1 MSRPIISADFELT
14 EAEERLIAG
23 AAKGETIDLGGE
35 TIRGEV
41 LKALLDGSRPD
52 WPVATASLRLSKAI
66 VADGLDFEG
75 STMAL
80 PALFSGVRLQSG
92 ERGALVLRDARVKR
106 LALKNC
112 HLEGGI
118 TADRVQVE
126 NGLLIAGGR
135 VDGPV
140 ILRGGQIK
148 GALAFEGG
156 QIGDGQE
163 ALLANGLK
171 LSGPLLLRRARLKGA
186 IKLVRGQLGAGLDL
200 EQADIDAR
208 KDGFDLESARLEGD
222 LLGANA
228 RILGL
233 LHLAHGRIR
242 GRVDFAGMSLDGGT
256 RAIDGESLNVGQGV
270 CLTRARIKGTVG
282 LPGADIGKG
291 LMAEGVEIEGGD
303 VAIAAGGISVAGNW
317 DLARSKL
324 VGALNCPGARI
335 RGQFRLTEARLF
347 GAELAIRADGAHIGG
362 GCYMSRSMA
371 FGLLRFPACEI
382 GNQFRLSGASLK
394 VERGPALMVNGS
406 HFGRDVELNKGLQ
419 AIGALVLD
427 QVRIPG
433 VLDFSES
440 RIKSALIA
448 RDGRSP
454 FGHSDAAGGSGATVD
469 WDAAAISLADAD
481 VKRLCM
487 PATREERPRGIV
499 DLSRTRAA
507 SFQDFA
513 AAWTPGPQSRGRSV
527 DGDDVDHLV
536 LDGFVYEHLN
546 NPSGASHGDGAHHSK
561 AEDRVGQR
569 RLEWLEGQQVCDIRD
584 HFKPQPWVQLEQR
597 LLMQG
602 YSEDGRQISIARRRL
617 ERSSHSTRLLHRWQG
632 SFLDMFALYGF
643 NPWRTVGWMAIFVVL
658 FAAMWAW
665 AGGQCLQSGC
675 RDESVFVMSNRDA
688 YTPERFSA
696 VYPDFN
702 PLAYSFDVFVPF
714 VSFGYADHWRP
725 NMAWKPIAEIPQP
738 LTFAPVEDKG
748 AGDGIASSGDDES
761 VPTFKITL
769 GGVLYALVIIETI
782 IGIVLTSLLIT
793 GFTGLLRGD

>member
-1 MSRPIISADFELT
+1 MSRPIISVEFELT
-14 EAEERLIAG
+14 EAEERLLAG
-23 AAKGETIDLGGE
+23 AARGESIDLGGE
-35 TIRGEV
+35 AVRGEV

-52 WPVATASLRLSKAI
+52 WPIATASLRLSKAVI
-66 VADGLDFEG
+66 TDGLDFEG
-75 STMAL
+75 SSVTIPVL
-80 PALFSGVRLQSG
+80 LSGVQVQSG

-106 LALKNC
+106 LTFKNC

-118 TADRVQVE
+118 SGDRVQVE

-135 VDGPV
+135 VEGPV
-140 ILRGGQIK
+140 VLRGAQIT

-171 LSGPLLLRRARLKGA
+171 LSGPLLLRRARLKGT
-186 IKLVRGQLGAGLDL
+186 IKLVRAQLGAGLDL
-200 EQADIDAR
+200 EHSDIDAR
-208 KDGFDLESARLEGD
+208 KDGIDLESARLEGD
-222 LLGANA
+222 LLGGSA
-228 RILGL
+228 RISGL
-233 LHLAHGRIR
+233 LRLAHARIR
-242 GRVDFAGMSLDGGT
+242 GRVDIAGMALSGSHK
-256 RAIDGESLNVGQGV
+256 AIDGESLNVGQGV
-270 CLTRARIKGTVG
+270 CLTTARIKGTVDFS
-282 LPGADIGKG
+282 GADIGKG
-291 LMAEGVEIEGGD
+291 LMAEGVEIEGGE
-303 VAIAAGGISVAGNW
+303 VAIAAGGISVGGNW

-324 VGALNCPGARI
+324 VGALNCPGART

-406 HFGRDVELNKGLQ
+406 RFGRDVELNKGLQ

-440 RIKSALIA
+440 RIKSALLA
-448 RDGRSP
+448 RDGRNP
-454 FGHSDAAGGSGATVD
+454 AGNSDAAGGSGASVP

-487 PATREERPRGIV
+487 PATQEERPRGIV

-513 AAWTPGPQSRGRSV
+513 AAWTPGPQSRGKSV
-527 DGDDVDHLV
+527 DGEDIDHLV

-546 NPSGASHGDGAHHSK
+546 NPSGARHEDETHH
-561 AEDRVGQR
+561 ARADDRVGER

-584 HFKPQPWVQLEQR
+584 HFKPQPWVQLEKR

-617 ERSSHSTRLLHRWQG
+617 ERSSHSTRLLYRWQG
-632 SFLDMFALYGF
+632 GFLDMFALYGF
-643 NPWRTVGWMAIFVVL
+643 NPWRTVAWMAIFVVL
-658 FAAMWAW
+658 FAAIWAW
-665 AGGQCLQSGC
+665 AGGQCQNSGC
-675 RDESVFVMSNRDA
+675 RDESVFVMTNRDA
-688 YTPERFSA
+688 YTAERFST

-725 NMAWKPIAEIPQP
+725 NMAWKPIGEIPQP
-738 LTFAPVEDKG
+738 LTFAPVEDKSPGDGNG
-748 AGDGIASSGDDES
+748 AGGEVA

-769 GGVLYALVIIETI
+769 GGVLYALVIVETI
-782 IGIVLTSLLIT
+782 IGIVMTSLLIT